1 MADGGPILMPY
12 VHIDLTEGRTAEQ
25 KQALSRAITEAF
37 VAHAGVKKES
47 VWVVFRDVAAS
58 DWAVGGEMLD
68 QPRPSADLSKT

>member
-1 MADGGPILMPY
+1 MPY

-47 VWVVFRDVAAS
+47 VWVVFRDVAPS
-58 DWAVGGEMLD
+58 DWAVGGELLDTPKPPVD
-68 QPRPSADLSKT
+68 QPKT

>member
-1 MADGGPILMPY
+1 MPY
-12 VHIDLTEGRTAEQ
+12 VHIDLTEGRTAAQ

-37 VAHAGVKKES
+37 VAHAGAKRES

-68 QPRPSADLSKT
+68 RPRPPVEPTMT